1 MMYSI
6 IFMIDVIGTIDF
18 SNAQTIQAYET
29 YPATTDEWEKQIDI
43 LCTDDGCYI
52 KYQNTIYEVVDEDG
66 NLIEDYGIDN
76 PLCLDTAVRP
86 INGYYDVVDKDNNVV
101 RTFFKNGIQCNQS
114 HIEQNLDT
122 INEED
127 ENLNKSF

>member
-1 MMYSI
+1 MYSI

-18 SNAQTIQAYET
+18 SNAQTIKVYEK
-29 YPATTDEWEKQIDI
+29 YPSSTKDSERQIDV
-43 LCTDDGCYI
+43 LCSADGQYI
-52 KYQNTIYEVVDEDG
+52 KYNNKIYEILDEDG
-66 NLIEDYGIDN
+66 NFLNDYNMDN
-76 PLCLDTAVRP
+76 PLRLNTAARL
-86 INGYYDVVDKDNNVV
+86 INGYYDIIDENNNAV
-101 RTFFKNGIQCNQS
+101 TKFFKNGIQCNQS

>member
-1 MMYSI
+1 MYSI

-18 SNAQTIQAYET
+18 SNAQTIKAYKT
-29 YPATTDEWEKQIDI
+29 YPTTADEWEKQIDI
-43 LCTDDGCYI
+43 LCTEDGCYI
-52 KYQNTIYEVVDEDG
+52 KYQNTIYEVVDEDD

-86 INGYYDVVDKDNNVV
+86 IKRYYDDVEKDNNVV
-101 RTFFKNGIQCNQS
+101 RTLFKNGIQTNKNNVKK
-114 HIEQNLDT
+114 NLDV

-127 ENLNKSF
+127 ENLNHSF